1 MLLRQCVAFRNI
13 ASIVYF
19 AFFYWKYW
27 WYFLFNALIKWLNI
41 SRCSR
46 FSRCSR
52 CFLST
57 LTSPIFLHRKYFILE
72 YFWEKYG
79 KYWIFLSSQLPRAW
93 SSSSGH
99 ILTLK
104 LETLT
109 ALESPLCSRYYPTW
123 KLDSPL
129 YSPRINLV
137 WDWESPCF
145 RSCGWEIFF
154 SGEASAFEYGRGG
167 ALTKKCWS
175 FNIFV
180 LNLFGENFAV

>member
-1 MLLRQCVAFRNI
+1 ML
-13 ASIVYF
+13 
-19 AFFYWKYW
+19 
-27 WYFLFNALIKWLNI
+27 
-41 SRCSR
+41 
-46 FSRCSR
+46 SRCSR
-52 CFLST
+52 CFLSN
-57 LTSPIFLHRKYFILE
+57 LTSPIFIHRKYFILK

-123 KLDSPL
+123 KLKA
-129 YSPRINLV
+129 PRINLV
-137 WDWESPCF
+137 WDWESPWF
-145 RSCGWEIFF
+145 WSCGWEIFF

-167 ALTKKCWS
+167 ALTKNVDFFKY
-175 FNIFV
+175 IFLWKFCC
-180 LNLFGENFAV
+180 LNLFFEINF